1 MMKYQIT
8 VPNVDDFDLVE
19 ISEILAAPGDT
30 VKIDDSVA
38 TLESEKAAMEI
49 PSPKSGTV
57 AEIHAKVGDKV
68 KTDTLL
74 ITLEVELD
82 TNENTT
88 TKASPKTPME
98 TATSTRTKDKE
109 EISVQQPE
117 PKTATE
123 DDAKPLRA
131 SPSVRRFAR
140 ELGIKLSAVSGVALK
155 GRITRGDVAQ
165 YFRTEASVTMQST
178 PIKHIDYKRFGKT
191 HLEAIGHIQ
200 RTTAKHLQKAWQ
212 SIPHAVQH
220 DDADIDKLEN
230 YRLQLFES
238 GKLTSK
244 ATLLPFLIKA
254 LARSLKEFPSFNASI
269 ENSENILIRDYY
281 HIGFAVDTEKGL
293 LVPVIRDADQK
304 SIETINNEI
313 KQLVQ
318 QARAGKLNSD
328 NMSGACMTI
337 SNLGGLDSGAFT
349 PIINAPE
356 AAILGVS
363 RARTAPVWDSKQ
375 FIPKQMLPLH
385 LSYDHRLNNGVAAV
399 HFLNYYKS
407 LLSKPETFK

>member
-1 MMKYQIT
+1 MKYQIT

-19 ISEILAAPGDT
+19 ISEILVATGDA

-49 PSPKSGTV
+49 PSPQSGTV

-68 KTDTLL
+68 QTDTPL

-82 TNENTT
+82 ADESTT
-88 TKASPKTPME
+88 TKALPETPTE
-98 TATSTRTKDKE
+98 TETPARTKDKK
-109 EISVQQPE
+109 EISAQQQK
-117 PKTATE
+117 PKIATE
-123 DDAKPLRA
+123 DDAEPLRA

-140 ELGIKLSAVSGVALK
+140 ELGVKLSAVAGTGPK
-155 GRITRGDVAQ
+155 GRITRADVAQ
-165 YFRTEASVTMQST
+165 YFRTAASVAVQST

-191 HLEAIGHIQ
+191 HLKAIGRIQ
-200 RTTAKHLQKAWQ
+200 RSAAKHLQKAWQ
-212 SIPHAVQH
+212 SIPHVVQH
-220 DDADIDKLEN
+220 DDADIGKLED
-230 YRLQLFES
+230 YRRQLFDS

-304 SIETINNEI
+304 NIEAINNEI
-313 KQLVQ
+313 KQLAQ
-318 QARAGKLNSD
+318 QALAGKLNSD

-356 AAILGVS
+356 AAILGIS
-363 RARTAPVWDSKQ
+363 RARTAAVWDGKQ

-399 HFLNYYKS
+399 HFLNHYKA
-407 LLSKPETFK
+407 LLSKPEIFK